1 VTQWTTLVPLVAGD
15 GATRSMAVRRLRD
28 AGKGSAGALGELA
41 DRYLMV
47 LVKLLRD
54 DGSLRPLR
62 LIDRQV
68 TSIGTI
74 RVACVPAA

>member
-1 VTQWTTLVPLVAGD
+1 
-15 GATRSMAVRRLRD
+15 MAVRRLRD
-28 AGKGSAGALGELA
+28 AGKGSAGVLGELA

>member
-1 VTQWTTLVPLVAGD
+1 
-15 GATRSMAVRRLRD
+15 
-28 AGKGSAGALGELA
+28 
-41 DRYLMV
+41 MV

>member
-1 VTQWTTLVPLVAGD
+1 
-15 GATRSMAVRRLRD
+15 
-28 AGKGSAGALGELA
+28 
-41 DRYLMV
+41 MV

-74 RVACVPAA
+74 RVAYVPAA

>member
-1 VTQWTTLVPLVAGD
+1 
-15 GATRSMAVRRLRD
+15 MAVRRLRD

-62 LIDRQV
+62 LIDCQV